1 MNLQSSIDLYLTITA
16 ITLSLIGSYFIL
28 RIDWKRYGIVYL
40 LSGIVGNI
48 LCYIFVKL
56 DFYSFP
62 FRLFPQISKMPFET
76 ILTTFPFFVIL
87 GVYYSP
93 HSWAYKIPFYWVI
106 VHLGM
111 VSETL
116 AHNLTNLI
124 SYNFAWDFWDS
135 YTWWWIFLLLFDY
148 IGGLIV
154 PPHLRKPISQET
166 FKFGNGGFFIVH
178 FVLIVTVF
186 LGGYYVGLKK

>member
-1 MNLQSSIDLYLTITA
+1 MYLHNNIELYLTITA

-28 RIDWKRYGIVYL
+28 RKDWKSYGIVYL

-56 DFYSFP
+56 TFYSFP
-62 FRLFPQISKMPFET
+62 FRLFPQISIMPFET
-76 ILTTFPFFVIL
+76 ILTMFPFFVIL
-87 GVYYSP
+87 GIYYSP
-93 HSWAYKIPFYWVI
+93 RSWAYKIPFYWVI

-124 SYNFAWDFWDS
+124 SYNYEWDFWDS

-148 IGGLIV
+148 VGGLIV
-154 PPHLRKPISQET
+154 PCHLRKPISQEA
-166 FKFGNGGFFIVH
+166 FKYGNGGFFILH